1 MRPNSSRHTEDPLI
15 PTEWVEK
22 EVAVVGLGRT
32 GVAVGEWLADRGV
45 RVYASDADDRP
56 ELGAAAERLR
66 AKSVAVD
73 LGAHDLKRIGAAAA
87 VVVSPGVPPTA
98 APLVVARQSGI
109 PVVAELDLALRA
121 LAGTRS
127 VVVTGTNGK
136 TTTTALTAHLLQAGG
151 IKAEAAGNIGRP
163 LIELA
168 AADLD
173 WVVVEASSFQLHDA
187 PNLAPSVGVL
197 TNLAP
202 DHLDRYDSLESYYA
216 DKKRL
221 FQHGTD
227 ESVWILNGD
236 DEAVESLAGDTPGE
250 RRRWSI
256 RGRADAWWDRST
268 GDLMVGSAP
277 LVERSHL
284 PLLGDHNVENALAAI
299 LAAAAVGV
307 ECSEMPAAL
316 ETFQPLAHRLEPVRE
331 VGRVLWINDSKAT
344 NVASTAVGLTAMDRP
359 FVLLVGGREKG
370 EDFRRLIPRLQ
381 DCRAV
386 IAFGEAAERF
396 RRDLGGAVNLRVAS
410 SLDDAVTLAQ
420 ATAAGGEAVLLSPA
434 CASFDQFRDFEQRG
448 DSFKQMVAEL

>member
-1 MRPNSSRHTEDPLI
+1 MRTASSRHTEDPLI

-32 GVAVGEWLADRGV
+32 GVAVGEWLADHGA

-56 ELGAAAERLR
+56 ELAAAAERLR

-73 LGAHDLKRIGAAAA
+73 LGTHDLERIGAAAA

-109 PVVAELDLALRA
+109 PVVAELDLAVRA
-121 LAGTRS
+121 LAGTRT

-168 AADLD
+168 EADLD

-202 DHLDRYDSLESYYA
+202 DHMDRYDSLESYYA

-236 DEAVESLAGDTPGE
+236 DETVESLAGDTLGE
-250 RRRWSI
+250 RLRWST
-256 RGRADAWWDRST
+256 RSRADAWWDRAS

-277 LVERSHL
+277 LMERSRL
-284 PLLGDHNVENALAAI
+284 SLLGDHNVENALAAI
-299 LAAAAVGV
+299 LAAAAAGLDY
-307 ECSEMPAAL
+307 SAIPAAL
-316 ETFQPLAHRLEPVRE
+316 ETFQPLAHRLELVRE

-344 NVASTAVGLTAMDRP
+344 NVASTTVGLSAMDRP

-370 EDFRRLIPRLQ
+370 EDLRRLIPHLQ
-381 DCRAV
+381 GCRAV

-396 RRDLGGAVNLRVAS
+396 RRDLGA
-410 SLDDAVTLAQ
+410 AVTWAQ
-420 ATAAGGEAVLLSPA
+420 ATAAGGDVVLLSPA
-434 CASFDQFRDFEQRG
+434 CPSFDQFRDFEQRG
-448 DSFKQMVAEL
+448 DSFKEMVAEL

>member
-1 MRPNSSRHTEDPLI
+1 MRTASSRHTEDPLI

-32 GVAVGEWLADRGV
+32 GVAVGEWLADHGA

-56 ELGAAAERLR
+56 ELAAAAERLR

-73 LGAHDLKRIGAAAA
+73 LGTHDLERIGAAAA

-109 PVVAELDLALRA
+109 PVVAELDLAVRA
-121 LAGTRS
+121 LAGTRT

-168 AADLD
+168 EADLD

-202 DHLDRYDSLESYYA
+202 DHMDRYDSLESYYA

-236 DEAVESLAGDTPGE
+236 DEAVESLAGDTLGE
-250 RRRWSI
+250 RQRWST
-256 RGRADAWWDRST
+256 RSRADAWWDRAS

-277 LVERSHL
+277 LMERSRL
-284 PLLGDHNVENALAAI
+284 SLLGDHNVENALAAI
-299 LAAAAVGV
+299 LAAAAAGLDY
-307 ECSEMPAAL
+307 SAIPAAL
-316 ETFQPLAHRLEPVRE
+316 ETFQPLAHRLESVRE

-344 NVASTAVGLTAMDRP
+344 NVASTTVGLSAMDRP

-370 EDFRRLIPRLQ
+370 EDLRRLIPHLQ
-381 DCRAV
+381 GCRAV

-396 RRDLGGAVNLRVAS
+396 RRDLGAAVDLRVAS

-420 ATAAGGEAVLLSPA
+420 ATAAGGDAVLLSPA
-434 CASFDQFRDFEQRG
+434 CPSFDQFRDFEQRG
-448 DSFKQMVAEL
+448 DSFKEMVAEL

>member
-1 MRPNSSRHTEDPLI
+1 M
-15 PTEWVEK
+15 
-22 EVAVVGLGRT
+22 
-32 GVAVGEWLADRGV
+32 
-45 RVYASDADDRP
+45 
-56 ELGAAAERLR
+56 
-66 AKSVAVD
+66 
-73 LGAHDLKRIGAAAA
+73 
-87 VVVSPGVPPTA
+87 
-98 APLVVARQSGI
+98 
-109 PVVAELDLALRA
+109 RA
-121 LAGTRS
+121 LAGTRT

-202 DHLDRYDSLESYYA
+202 DHMDRYDSLESYYA

-236 DEAVESLAGDTPGE
+236 DEAVESLAGDAPGE
-250 RRRWSI
+250 RHRWSI
-256 RGRADAWWDRST
+256 RRHADAWWDRAS
-268 GDLMVGSAP
+268 GDLMVGSGP
-277 LVERSHL
+277 LVERGRLS
-284 PLLGDHNVENALAAI
+284 LLGDHNVENALAAI
-299 LAAAAVGV
+299 LAAAAAGV

-331 VGRVLWINDSKAT
+331 VGRVSWINDSKAT
-344 NVASTAVGLTAMDRP
+344 NVASTTVGLNAMDRP

-370 EDFRRLIPRLQ
+370 EDFRRLIPSLQ
-381 DCRAV
+381 GCRVV
-386 IAFGEAAERF
+386 IAFGEAAELF
-396 RRDLGGAVNLRVAS
+396 RHALGGAVDLRVTS
-410 SLDDAVTLAQ
+410 SLDDAVALAH
-420 ATAAGGEAVLLSPA
+420 ATADGGEAVLLSPA
-434 CASFDQFRDFEQRG
+434 CASFDQFRDFEHRG